1 MRFLSGAL
9 SQHFAKS
16 HVTKDKKSVEMSQT
30 SFIKSNTLLRTT
42 HSLTLRSG
50 GYARRNIKQKD
61 APSTVR

>member
-1 MRFLSGAL
+1 
-9 SQHFAKS
+9 
-16 HVTKDKKSVEMSQT
+16 MSQT